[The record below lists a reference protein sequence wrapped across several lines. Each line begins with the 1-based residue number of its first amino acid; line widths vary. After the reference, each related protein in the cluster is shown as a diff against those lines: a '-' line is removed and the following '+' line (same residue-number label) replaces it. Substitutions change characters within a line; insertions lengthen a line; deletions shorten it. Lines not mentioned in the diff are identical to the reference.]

1 MECFYFPPFVGFV
14 ILAIINL
21 KLFRMKRIFYTLF
34 TFILISCQTKTVE
47 IEVASSGGKQLRGA
61 NKGKNFYF
69 GEDKFAQA
77 AIDLISAFAEK
88 DVETMAK
95 FMSDTVKYIP
105 PQGGKAI
112 ESTLSELPKIVE
124 LLHEPYDSITRELH
138 NAIPVKFEDSD
149 VTLVTVSFYEKRY
162 YKTGETERV
171 RLIDRIRFRDE
182 KIYWIA
188 QWMGEMK

>member
-1 MECFYFPPFVGFV
+1 MYKTFLIFIGSFV

-47 IEVASSGGKQLRGA
+47 IEVASLGGKQLRGA

-162 YKTGETERV
+162 YKTGETEQV

-182 KIYWIA
+182 KIFWIA

>member
-1 MECFYFPPFVGFV
+1 
-14 ILAIINL
+14 
-21 KLFRMKRIFYTLF
+21 MKRIFYTLF

-138 NAIPVKFEDSD
+138 NAIPVKFEDTD
-149 VTLVTVSFYEKRY
+149 VTLDTLSFYEK
-162 YKTGETERV
+162 T
-171 RLIDRIRFRDE
+171 
-182 KIYWIA
+182 
-188 QWMGEMK
+188 

>member
-1 MECFYFPPFVGFV
+1 MYKTFLILIGSFI

-112 ESTLSELPKIVE
+112 ETTLSELPKIVE

-162 YKTGETERV
+162 YKTGETEQV

-182 KIYWIA
+182 KIFWIA

>member
-1 MECFYFPPFVGFV
+1 MYKTFLILIGSFI
-14 ILAIINL
+14 ILATINL

-162 YKTGETERV
+162 YKTGETEQV

-182 KIYWIA
+182 KIFWIA

>member
-1 MECFYFPPFVGFV
+1 MYKTFLILIGSFI

-88 DVETMAK
+88 DVESMAK

-162 YKTGETERV
+162 YKTGETEQV

-182 KIYWIA
+182 KIFWIA

>member
-1 MECFYFPPFVGFV
+1 MYKTFLILIGSFI

-138 NAIPVKFEDSD
+138 SAIPVKFEDSD

-162 YKTGETERV
+162 YKTGETEQV

-182 KIYWIA
+182 KIFWIA

>member
-1 MECFYFPPFVGFV
+1 
-14 ILAIINL
+14 
-21 KLFRMKRIFYTLF
+21 
-34 TFILISCQTKTVE
+34 
-47 IEVASSGGKQLRGA
+47 
-61 NKGKNFYF
+61 
-69 GEDKFAQA
+69 
-77 AIDLISAFAEK
+77 
-88 DVETMAK
+88 MAK

-105 PQGGKAI
+105 PLGGKAI

-162 YKTGETERV
+162 YKTGETEQV

-182 KIYWIA
+182 KIFWIA

>member
-1 MECFYFPPFVGFV
+1 MPPFVGFY

-88 DVETMAK
+88 DVESMAK

-162 YKTGETERV
+162 YKTGETEQV

-182 KIYWIA
+182 KIFWIA

>member
-1 MECFYFPPFVGFV
+1 MYKTFLILIGSFI

-162 YKTGETERV
+162 YKTGETEQV

-182 KIYWIA
+182 KIFWIA

>member
-1 MECFYFPPFVGFV
+1 MYKTFLIFIGSFV

-21 KLFRMKRIFYTLF
+21 KLFRMKTIFYTLF

-105 PQGGKAI
+105 PLGGKAI

-162 YKTGETERV
+162 YKTGETEQV

-182 KIYWIA
+182 KIFWIA

>member
-1 MECFYFPPFVGFV
+1 MYKTFLIFIGSFV

-21 KLFRMKRIFYTLF
+21 KLFRMKRIFYILF

-162 YKTGETERV
+162 YKTGETEQV

-182 KIYWIA
+182 KIFWIA

>member
-1 MECFYFPPFVGFV
+1 MYKTFLIFIGSFV

-162 YKTGETERV
+162 YKTGETEQV

-182 KIYWIA
+182 KIFWIA

>member
-1 MECFYFPPFVGFV
+1 MFNSYPPFVGFI

-21 KLFRMKRIFYTLF
+21 KLIRMKRIFYTLF

-88 DVETMAK
+88 DVESMAK

-162 YKTGETERV
+162 YKTGETEQV

-182 KIYWIA
+182 KIFWIA

>member
-1 MECFYFPPFVGFV
+1 MYKTFLILIGSFI

-77 AIDLISAFAEK
+77 AIDLISAFAGK

-162 YKTGETERV
+162 YKTGETEQV

-182 KIYWIA
+182 KIFWIA

>member
-1 MECFYFPPFVGFV
+1 MYKTFLILIGSFI
-14 ILAIINL
+14 ILATINL

-69 GEDKFAQA
+69 GEDKFSQA

-162 YKTGETERV
+162 YKTGETEQV

-182 KIYWIA
+182 KIFWIA

>member
-1 MECFYFPPFVGFV
+1 MEGFLFTPFVGFV

-88 DVETMAK
+88 DVESMAK

-162 YKTGETERV
+162 YKTGETEQV

-182 KIYWIA
+182 KIFWIA

>member
-1 MECFYFPPFVGFV
+1 
-14 ILAIINL
+14 
-21 KLFRMKRIFYTLF
+21 MKRIFYTLF

-69 GEDKFAQA
+69 GENKFAQA

-105 PQGGKAI
+105 PLGGKAI

-162 YKTGETERV
+162 YKTGETEQV

-182 KIYWIA
+182 KIFWIA

>member
-1 MECFYFPPFVGFV
+1 MCKTFLIFKGSFV

-21 KLFRMKRIFYTLF
+21 KLFRMKRIFYILF

-162 YKTGETERV
+162 YKTGETEQV

-182 KIYWIA
+182 KIFWIA

>member
-1 MECFYFPPFVGFV
+1 MYKTFLILIGSFI

-47 IEVASSGGKQLRGA
+47 IEVASLGGKQLRGA

-162 YKTGETERV
+162 YKTGETEQV

-182 KIYWIA
+182 KIFWIA